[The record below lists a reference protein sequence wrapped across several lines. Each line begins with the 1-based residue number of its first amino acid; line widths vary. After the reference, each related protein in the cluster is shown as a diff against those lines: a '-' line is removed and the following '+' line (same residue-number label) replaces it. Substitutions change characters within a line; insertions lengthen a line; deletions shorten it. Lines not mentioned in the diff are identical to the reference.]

1 MTRYRFHQFNVFGER
16 RGSGSAVVVCETPDF
31 PDPRTMQAL
40 AHQFH
45 VPRTVFL
52 DPKRRRL
59 RIYTPQYEQPY
70 SAQAVLAAAATC
82 AGLSGEAGTQAF
94 YAPHGEARAW
104 NADDQWW
111 LDAHAGAVRPAAAP
125 RGELAASLG
134 LAESD
139 LASEPCFVD
148 AGLDILLLEA
158 RSRQA
163 VLQATPDARAL
174 ANQAQVA
181 GQVPVAAIWCR
192 DGELATLRVFS
203 SDQFNLYEEFGSGS
217 AAAAIGAW
225 LLSRGNR
232 PPVTLK
238 LEQGHTIHRLV
249 TRLSVV
255 HLRIDDARRVQVGGK
270 VWRIGGGEIEW

>member
-1 MTRYRFHQFNVFGER
+1 MNQYRFHQFNVFGER
-16 RGSGSAVVVCETPDF
+16 RGSGSAVVVCETPEF
-31 PDPRTMQAL
+31 PDPRTLQAL

-52 DPKRRRL
+52 DSKRRRL

-82 AGLSGEAGTQAF
+82 ASLGGEAGSQAF

-104 NADDQWW
+104 NADEQWW
-111 LDAHAGAVRPAAAP
+111 LETHAGAVRPAGLN
-125 RGELAASLG
+125 RIEIAASLG
-134 LAESD
+134 LTESD

-148 AGLDILLLEA
+148 AGLDILLIEI

-163 VLQATPDARAL
+163 VLQAAPHAQRL
-174 ANQAQVA
+174 AQQVQVA
-181 GQVPVAAIWCR
+181 GQIPIAAIWCR
-192 DGELATLRVFS
+192 DGELVTLRVFS

-217 AAAAIGAW
+217 VAAAIGAW
-225 LLSRGNR
+225 LLTHGSR
-232 PPVTLK
+232 PPITLK

-249 TRLSVV
+249 T
-255 HLRIDDARRVQVGGK
+255 
-270 VWRIGGGEIEW
+270 